1 MQMVQL
7 PTGGSA
13 AQNPDLDWSQ
23 VRETILMLGITVA
36 QVQHAMDESSASFN
50 TLSNSFTDTAHH
62 IEALKAALSTTVLPA
77 ELQLEQKIA
86 EISDKNIQSI
96 IAFQFFDRLSQRLDH
111 VCKTISELACL
122 VSDRTSIYQPDAW
135 LALQKSIRSQY
146 TMEQEKVLFDA
157 ILSGAPFHEALAQ
170 AGHVSLTPNHKPHPE
185 SDGDIEL
192 F

>member
-36 QVQHAMDESSASFN
+36 QVQHAMEEGGASFN
-50 TLSNSFTDTAHH
+50 TLSHSFAETSSH
-62 IEALKAALSTTVLPA
+62 IEALKAALSKTELPA

-86 EISDKNIQSI
+86 EISDKNIQSV

-111 VCKTISELACL
+111 VCKTISELASL
-122 VSDRTSIYQPDAW
+122 VSDRSSIYQPDAW
-135 LALQKSIRSQY
+135 LALQKNIRSQY
-146 TMEQEKVLFDA
+146 TMEQEKILFDA
-157 ILSGAPFHEALAQ
+157 ILSGMPFHEALAQ
-170 AGHVSLTPNHKPHPE
+170 AGHVNITTDANKTSE
-185 SDGDIEL
+185 SDGGIEL

>member
-1 MQMVQL
+1 MVQL
-7 PTGGSA
+7 PAGGSA

-36 QVQHAMDESSASFN
+36 QVQHAMDESSTSFN
-50 TLSNSFTDTAHH
+50 VLANSFAETSTH
-62 IEALKAALSTTVLPA
+62 IEALKSALSQTKVAADLG
-77 ELQLEQKIA
+77 LEQKIA
-86 EISDKNIQSI
+86 EISAKNIQSI

-111 VCKTISELACL
+111 VCKSISELASL
-122 VSDRTSIYQPDAW
+122 VSDRSSIYQPDAW

-157 ILSGAPFHEALAQ
+157 ILGGATFHEALAK
-170 AGHVSLTPNHKPHPE
+170 AGHVNMNAVKNE
-185 SDGDIEL
+185 QKEADGGIEL

>member
-1 MQMVQL
+1 MVQL

-36 QVQHAMDESSASFN
+36 QVQHAMDEGSASFN
-50 TLSNSFTDTAHH
+50 TLANSFAETSNH
-62 IEALKAALSTTVLPA
+62 IEALKGALSQTALPA

-111 VCKTISELACL
+111 VCKTISELAGL
-122 VSDRTSIYQPDAW
+122 VSDRSSIYQPDAW
-135 LALQKSIRSQY
+135 LALQKNIRSQY
-146 TMEQEKVLFDA
+146 TMEQEKILFDA
-157 ILSGAPFHEALAQ
+157 ILSGAPFHEALAL
-170 AGHVSLTPNHKPHPE
+170 AGNVNINPDQKDKAG
-185 SDGDIEL
+185 SDGGIEL